1 MWGILPFLCI
11 SVWWPWE
18 SATTYLLQSL
28 VVQRLTFAHSC
39 WYISVAWPADWAQ
52 CLLWKIIDSLELLK
66 NKCRRVCEFLNK
78 PNHSLQFNLPVLL
91 APALWLVFMAL
102 LSFGSMWILQCRQ
115 ENRTQADCGTQ
126 GVLPLQIGSTWKRLG
141 PVHLERNVVRTV
153 KILTN
158 EPLVCFLSVRK
169 PYVTDVTS

>member
-1 MWGILPFLCI
+1 MWGILPFPCI

-78 PNHSLQFNLPVLL
+78 PNHSLQFNLPVLVPICQSMPWL
-91 APALWLVFMAL
+91 QSSEPRCFSASFVAGIHGTLVLRLYADPAMPTREQNTSRLRHSGRASPSDWQYVKKAWPCA
-102 LSFGSMWILQCRQ
+102 FGAER
-115 ENRTQADCGTQ
+115 RTHG
-126 GVLPLQIGSTWKRLG
+126 
-141 PVHLERNVVRTV
+141 
-153 KILTN
+153 
-158 EPLVCFLSVRK
+158 
-169 PYVTDVTS
+169 